1 MELYFRMK
9 KHVASRFSFT
19 IGIAILSLVMGLT
32 YFPLQYDQNIFGAY
46 SNPTRPPLASSA
58 ESSSTAN
65 TTESSS
71 SNALDAIE
79 ISGVYRW
86 IDPSTGSE
94 NPELSL
100 KANTNNTIQIQNPT
114 DAEHELIIESQGN
127 ELTTSGDI
135 APSTSGQLSFRPN
148 STGVLEYHCE
158 YHPET
163 MKGTISVTS

>member
-1 MELYFRMK
+1 M
-9 KHVASRFSFT
+9 S
-19 IGIAILSLVMGLT
+19 ILSLVIGLS
-32 YFPLQYDQNIFGAY
+32 YFPLQHDHNIFGAY
-46 SNPTRPPLASSA
+46 SNPAGPTVASSA
-58 ESSSTAN
+58 VSSSTGN
-65 TTESSS
+65 TNDSSS
-71 SNALDAIE
+71 SNALDAKE

-86 IDPSTGSE
+86 VDPSTGSE

-100 KANTNNTIQIQNPT
+100 KTNTNNTIQIQNPT

-127 ELTTSGDI
+127 EVATSGDI
-135 APSTSGQLSFRPN
+135 SPGSSGQLSFRPN

>member
-1 MELYFRMK
+1 VKLYFRMK

-19 IGIAILSLVMGLT
+19 VGIAILSLVMGLS
-32 YFPLQYDQNIFGAY
+32 YFPVQYDHNIFGAY
-46 SNPTRPPLASSA
+46 SNPAGPTVASSA
-58 ESSSTAN
+58 VSSSTGN
-65 TTESSS
+65 TNDSSS
-71 SNALDAIE
+71 SSALDAKE
-79 ISGVYRW
+79 VSGVYRW
-86 IDPSTGSE
+86 VDPSTGSE

-127 ELTTSGDI
+127 EVATSGDI
-135 APSTSGQLSFRPN
+135 SPGSSGQLSIRPN
-148 STGVLEYHCE
+148 STDVLEYHCE